1 MALTSS
7 SDDGFREIQLNGK
20 QLVFLFMAVTVVL
33 VVTFL
38 TGVLVGRGVRAE
50 RVSEQA
56 IAAGDESPEPPDRSA
71 ANIVPA
77 PGNDPTKAA
86 PPPAGAEGEA
96 DASAKAGSPSDEAP
110 LVAVTRTNPA
120 DNPSVPAA
128 PANAPKAAT
137 PAPSKPAPA
146 AEAPSRS
153 AAAAPSAAAPK
164 PTPPVT
170 TAPAPKPPAPGP
182 TTGTAP
188 TTAAADT
195 VRSGYAVQ
203 VAAVNA
209 QSEADSIMNR
219 LKAKGYQ
226 AYVELP
232 KGSQKMFRV
241 RVGTFKSRSEALTV
255 ADKLKKEEK
264 FKPWVTR

>member
-1 MALTSS
+1 LALTSS

-50 RVSEQA
+50 RLNEQA

-96 DASAKAGSPSDEAP
+96 DASAKPASPSDEAP
-110 LVAVTRTNPA
+110 PVAVTRTNPA

-128 PANAPKAAT
+128 PAKAAT
-137 PAPSKPAPA
+137 PAPAKPAPA

-153 AAAAPSAAAPK
+153 AAAAPPAAAPK

-170 TAPAPKPPAPGP
+170 TTPAPKPSAPGP

-188 TTAAADT
+188 TTTAADT
-195 VRSGYAVQ
+195 VRNGYAVQ

>member
-1 MALTSS
+1 MALTSTTS

-50 RVSEQA
+50 RAIEQGV
-56 IAAGDESPEPPDRSA
+56 AAAEESPALPDQSP
-71 ANIVPA
+71 ANVVPA
-77 PGNDPTKAA
+77 PGDDPRKVAAPVGAEDGADPGAKAA
-86 PPPAGAEGEA
+86 APVEEVPP
-96 DASAKAGSPSDEAP
+96 
-110 LVAVTRTNPA
+110 VAVTRTNPA
-120 DNPSVPAA
+120 DTPAASTPADAAKAAPVPA
-128 PANAPKAAT
+128 
-137 PAPSKPAPA
+137 KPAPA
-146 AEAPSRS
+146 AEPPSRP
-153 AAAAPSAAAPK
+153 AAAAPAAAPK
-164 PTPPVT
+164 STAAAA
-170 TAPAPKPPAPGP
+170 APAPKPPAPTP
-182 TTGTAP
+182 TTGTA
-188 TTAAADT
+188 TTTPPADT
-195 VRSGYAVQ
+195 VRNGYAVQ